1 MKLSIVFKPSE
12 RGSGGFFV
20 YDSTRVLLRVSESV
34 ESLTDV
40 YRVLND
46 AYLQLYNAGHRGLIH
61 VQFYEYYK
69 PYESIKGYLKFKKN
83 HPKFI
88 KVLDV
93 K

>member
-40 YRVLND
+40 SRVLND
-46 AYLQLYNAGHRGLIH
+46 SYLQLYNAGHRGLVH
-61 VQFYEYYK
+61 VQLYEYYK
-69 PYESIKGYLKFKKN
+69 PSEMIKGYIRFKKN
-83 HPKFI
+83 CPKYI

>member
-1 MKLSIVFKPSE
+1 MRLSVVFKPSE

-20 YDSTRVLLRVSESV
+20 YDSTRVLLRVSETV
-34 ESLTDV
+34 ETLTDV

-46 AYLQLYNAGHRGLIH
+46 AYLRLYNSGCRGIIH
-61 VQFYEYYK
+61 VQLYEYYNPGEK
-69 PYESIKGYLKFKKN
+69 IKGYLKFKKN
-83 HPKFI
+83 YKKYI